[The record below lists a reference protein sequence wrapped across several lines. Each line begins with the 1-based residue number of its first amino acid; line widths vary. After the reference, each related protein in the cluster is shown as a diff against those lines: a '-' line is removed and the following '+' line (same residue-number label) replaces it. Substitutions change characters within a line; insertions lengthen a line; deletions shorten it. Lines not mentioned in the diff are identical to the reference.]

1 MIRSKLAAA
10 AALLALIAVS
20 APQQAGATHL
30 RPKGATPTR
39 VSLVPA
45 FEPCTAPHAVP
56 PPPLALGSC
65 TPPLQSSL
73 SVTVGT
79 PDVNGA
85 AAMAAGST
93 MLKTVGS
100 PG

>member
-20 APQQAGATHL
+20 APPQAGATHV

-45 FEPCTAPHAVP
+45 FEPCTVPNRTHA
-56 PPPLALGSC
+56 PPLAFGSC
-65 TPPLQSSL
+65 NPPLQSSL
-73 SVTVGT
+73 SAPIGT

-85 AAMAAGST
+85 AAMAAGSS
-93 MLKTVGS
+93 LFKTVG
-100 PG
+100 